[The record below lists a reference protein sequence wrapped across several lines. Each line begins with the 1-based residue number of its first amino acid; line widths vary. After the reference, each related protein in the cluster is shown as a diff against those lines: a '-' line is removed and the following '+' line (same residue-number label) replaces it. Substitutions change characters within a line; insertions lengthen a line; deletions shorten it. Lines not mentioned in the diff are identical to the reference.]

1 MLQFTKLAYKN
12 DFLNFPN
19 VVLLLVYFLLKG
31 KILTLISTGG
41 LTPEP
46 EGSDAP
52 TSAYS
57 QVPGATLGSSGTAK
71 SV

>member
-1 MLQFTKLAYKN
+1 M
-12 DFLNFPN
+12 
-19 VVLLLVYFLLKG
+19 VLLLVYFLLKG